1 MATRS
6 NEEQQLIAEIK
17 ANYTGFVNNSF
28 IGNISTSGHPR
39 ILDGLLVNLIAD
51 IINRKETDEECHNLC
66 YQIEQV
72 ISDHLKQ
79 EEDR

>member
-1 MATRS
+1 M
-6 NEEQQLIAEIK
+6 EQLIAEIK
-17 ANYTGFVNNSF
+17 ANYVGFVDNSF

-39 ILDGLLVNLIAD
+39 ILDGLLVNVIAD
-51 IINRKETDEECHNLC
+51 IIKRKETDKERQNLC

-79 EEDR
+79 DEDR

>member
-1 MATRS
+1 MAKRS
-6 NEEQQLIAEIK
+6 IEEQPLIAEIK

-28 IGNISTSGHPR
+28 IGNVSTSGHPR

-51 IINRKETDEECHNLC
+51 IIQRKETDKERHDLC
-66 YQIEQV
+66 YQIDQV

-79 EEDR
+79 EEER